1 MLELAVIVARLLQYL
16 GATVLFGSSLF
27 FVYALPG
34 SGPASAAQRSWP
46 RLLLIGAAVLLALG
60 SLLGLGAQASL
71 LMGSFADGLTR
82 GAIGDVVSYL
92 DLGKAAVVRGLVAVA
107 ALLSL
112 IALRPGRTSWLVA
125 ASLGGIGTAS
135 FAWMGHGAATDEP
148 WRGVHLLSDAIH
160 ALAAAAW
167 LGALASF
174 TFLLFGPPPS
184 AERRQAL
191 YFALR
196 RFSGVGS
203 LVVSVLVLT
212 GLVNGWVLVGPEH
225 VRDLWA
231 SPYGRLLLLKLFL
244 FLAMLVLAAVNRFRL
259 TPAFGQSLRQESLGP
274 LKRSIALEAGAGA
287 GILVLVAWLGT
298 LSPPAAA

>member
-1 MLELAVIVARLLQYL
+1 MLELAATGARLLQYI
-16 GATVLFGSSLF
+16 GAAVLFGSSLF
-27 FVYALPG
+27 FLYALPN

-46 RLLLIGAAVLLALG
+46 QPLLVGAAALLALG
-60 SLLGLGAQASL
+60 SVLGLGTQASV

-92 DLGKAAVVRGLVAVA
+92 DLGKAAVVRGLVAA
-107 ALLSL
+107 GAFLSL
-112 IALRPGRTSWLVA
+112 IALRPGRASWLVA
-125 ASLGGIGTAS
+125 ASLGGIGAAS
-135 FAWMGHGAATDEP
+135 LAWMGHGAATDGP
-148 WRGVHLLSDAIH
+148 WKYLHLSSDAIH

-167 LGALASF
+167 LGALATF
-174 TFLLFGPPPS
+174 AFLLFDPPPS

-196 RFSGVGS
+196 RFSAVGS

-212 GLVNGWVLVGPEH
+212 GLVNAWVLVGPEQ
-225 VRDLWA
+225 VGNLWA
-231 SPYGRLLLLKLFL
+231 SPYGRLLLLKLLL
-244 FLAMLVLAAVNRFRL
+244 FLAMLMLAALNRFRL

-274 LKRSIALEAGAGA
+274 LKRSIALEAAAGA